1 MAEYPLKKRGARA
14 KYDWDILKQKFFDSN
29 IPEALTFIRGEL
41 GGIKGG
47 KMSTNIQRHI
57 LGWTEEKK
65 TWKRKKS
72 EKIQEK
78 LDEDLAE
85 KLKINLEDL
94 LTQKRLLFSLDAKYL
109 EILARMSS
117 KDNLPTE
124 EELKFFENYPEALR
138 DIYKRIQTE
147 LGLPTEPEE
156 KKVK

>member
-1 MAEYPLKKRGARA
+1 LSGIDCFMIKKQSKKPVMAPYIEN
-14 KYDWDILKQKFFDSN
+14 DIY
-29 IPEALTFIRGEL
+29 IIRG
-41 GGIKGG
+41 
-47 KMSTNIQRHI
+47 QRVM
-57 LGWTEEKK
+57 
-65 TWKRKKS
+65 
-72 EKIQEK
+72 

-156 KKVK
+156 KKVE

>member
-1 MAEYPLKKRGARA
+1 MAKDFMKKGRT
-14 KYDWDILKQKFFDSN
+14 KYDWGILKQKFFDSN
-29 IPEALTFIRGEL
+29 IPEAYTFIRGEL
-41 GGIKGG
+41 GGEKGG
-47 KMSTNIQRHI
+47 VSTNIENHI
-57 LGWTEEKK
+57 IGWTKEKRA
-65 TWKRKKS
+65 WKQKKA

-156 KKVK
+156 KKVE